1 MFQDTDPQPDERPAA
16 QTRKY
21 FGMTQT
27 QVMILAGLAAA
38 VCLVFG
44 VAGILLLRGGLS
56 AAPAPVPQDTPIPQ
70 ATATPFI
77 IPTLT
82 PTETFT
88 PVPYEQLIP
97 EGWVQF
103 KTALVEIWMPKGFK
117 QQKPKSSD
125 DLSKAMTVDLEIV
138 RPVSKTSLHPVIV
151 IVSYQPFTGT
161 SLDAYVEG
169 LPSQLSAETRVAGKR
184 KVTINSADAILMT
197 IESKVN
203 GDDVNDQ
210 AYLLLDGSTVWFIQY
225 IAQLSEFFDLVPTFE
240 QSIQTFRVV
249 R

>member
-1 MFQDTDPQPDERPAA
+1 MFQDTDPQLDESPAA
-16 QTRKY
+16 QNRKY

-27 QVMILAGLAAA
+27 QIMILAGLAIA

-44 VAGILLLRGGLS
+44 VAGVLVLRGGLG
-56 AAPAPVPQDTPIPQ
+56 APAPVPQDTPIPQ
-70 ATATPFI
+70 ATATPFV

-82 PTETFT
+82 PTETLT

-117 QQKPKSSD
+117 QQKPKPSD

-138 RPVSKTSLHPVIV
+138 RPTSKTSLYPVIV
-151 IVSYQPFTGT
+151 IVSYQPSTAS

-169 LPSQLSAETRVAGKR
+169 LPSQLSADTRVIGKR
-184 KVTINSADAILMT
+184 KVTVNSTDAILLT
-197 IESKVN
+197 FESKVN

-225 IAQLSEFFDLVPTFE
+225 IAQLNEFYDLIPTFE
-240 QSIQTFRVV
+240 QSIKTFRVV